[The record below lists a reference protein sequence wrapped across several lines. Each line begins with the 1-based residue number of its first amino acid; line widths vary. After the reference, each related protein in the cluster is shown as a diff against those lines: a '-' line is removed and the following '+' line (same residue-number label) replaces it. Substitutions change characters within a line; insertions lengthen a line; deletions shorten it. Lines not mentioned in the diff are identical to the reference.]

1 MTERSWCSQRARA
14 PGTPVQRVAT
24 PFTLVVRSIVRSTRP
39 RSINVMGLI
48 ARLRRWYHLW
58 VWRLRYWWYDTPS
71 GVCAQHWALGLGVLV
86 LIVQLV
92 RVCVATALP
101 APHGAP
107 AQAVYWWVWQLA
119 IAVVAAYVS
128 AALRPKPEPVKPQQA
143 QVPTVQDG
151 QAVKHHFGT
160 VWVGDEFILAW
171 KMQGTIPIK
180 TKGGKK

>member
-1 MTERSWCSQRARA
+1 MTRHRASAPSTGRRAWC
-14 PGTPVQRVAT
+14 
-24 PFTLVVRSIVRSTRP
+24 
-39 RSINVMGLI
+39 
-48 ARLRRWYHLW
+48 
-58 VWRLRYWWYDTPS
+58 
-71 GVCAQHWALGLGVLV
+71 VLV
-86 LIVQLV
+86 FIVQLV
-92 RVCVATALP
+92 RVWVAAALP

-128 AALRPKPEPVKPQQA
+128 AALRPKPESVKPQQA

-171 KMQGTIPIK
+171 KMQGAIPIK
-180 TKGGKK
+180 TKGAGC

>member
-1 MTERSWCSQRARA
+1 
-14 PGTPVQRVAT
+14 
-24 PFTLVVRSIVRSTRP
+24 
-39 RSINVMGLI
+39 MGLI
-48 ARLRRWYHLW
+48 ACLRRWYHLW
-58 VWRLRYWWYDTPS
+58 RWRLRYWWYDTPS

-92 RVCVATALP
+92 RVCVAAALP

-119 IAVVAAYVS
+119 IGVVAAYVS